1 MKNDKIVRIN
11 GKRFDITA
19 SKPVNKAASANRLS
33 NTASI
38 HSMAQRTRTI
48 YERTAQKPINQGVKL
63 ARKVG
68 HSMDVARSKS
78 ISHFAPRTA
87 PNSTKPTV
95 KRTDIGPKKHPIAL
109 KADMAR
115 QKKADHI
122 SKTSV
127 VKTTKAIKEEAI
139 AEALNKPAEKP
150 IKTSFFKRHTKS
162 IVISAAS
169 IVVIV
174 TAAILAYCNMP
185 SFSVSIASAQAGIKA
200 TYPEYRPDGYSL
212 NGPVSYSDGQV
223 TINFHAN
230 TGDTKFSIKQQKS
243 SWDSTAVKNMV
254 NKYSNGE
261 FLTTEERGLTIY
273 TYDGNA
279 AWVNGGILYTIDGD
293 AKLSGD
299 QIRRIA
305 TSL

>member
-11 GKRFDITA
+11 GKRFDIA
-19 SKPVNKAASANRLS
+19 AGKPVKKPVSTNRLS
-33 NTASI
+33 NTAAI

-48 YERTAQKPINQGVKL
+48 YERTAQKPLNHGVKL

-78 ISHFAPRTA
+78 ISHFAPRSV
-87 PNSTKPTV
+87 PNSIKPTV
-95 KRTDIGPKKHPIAL
+95 KIPDIGPKKHPIAL

-115 QKKADHI
+115 QKKADHLAKVSAI
-122 SKTSV
+122 KTA
-127 VKTTKAIKEEAI
+127 KAVKEEAI
-139 AEALNKPAEKP
+139 AEALNKPIEKP
-150 IKTSFFKRHTKS
+150 VKYGFIKRHTKLFFIGAAS
-162 IVISAAS
+162 VIVIIAA
-169 IVVIV
+169 
-174 TAAILAYCNMP
+174 ALLAYCNMP
-185 SFSVSIASAQAGIKA
+185 SFSVGIASAQAGIKA
-200 TYPEYRPDGYSL
+200 TYPEYRLDGYSL

-223 TINFHAN
+223 TINFRAN
-230 TGDTKFSIKQQKS
+230 TGNAKFTIKQQKS